1 LLIFAGQHRP
11 ALFSHP
17 NTVRYRL
24 RRTEETT
31 GRSLSVPTHLAELVN
46 AMRAW
51 SELPHQ
57 D

>member
-1 LLIFAGQHRP
+1 
-11 ALFSHP
+11 
-17 NTVRYRL
+17 VRHRL
-24 RRTEETT
+24 RQTEETT
-31 GRSLSVPTHLAELVN
+31 GRSPSVPTHLAELVN